1 MKKLAPIPTETTRLL
16 GRIIETVFRRPP
28 YAIGYPDSNTQL
40 DYYSGE
46 SITKDEIAQV
56 LKVLEKNSMEPGNTR
71 PRKPTEDS

>member
-40 DYYSGE
+40 DYYSAE

-56 LKVLEKNSMEPGNTR
+56 LKSTR
-71 PRKPTEDS
+71 KELYEAWEHLA